1 MGIRL
6 PGVLNTYLS
15 AMKMT
20 YSPFRLSFV
29 LLLSLF
35 CSATVVH
42 AQKSDPDNSL
52 VQFSGLVLDGT
63 NTELLPVPFATIAV
77 KDKGRGTYAD
87 FNGFFSI
94 VVEKGDVISFT
105 SIGYRTVEFQIPDTL
120 KDNRL
125 PIVQLM
131 SRDTFNL
138 PETVVFPWPSKEH
151 FKIEF
156 LAMDVTSDMQ
166 RRALENLAQENLER
180 GRQDLAYDGR
190 ESASYYL
197 RQQSNAFYH
206 IGQQPPMNIFNPLSW
221 AKFFEAWKR
230 GDFKKK

>member
-1 MGIRL
+1 M
-6 PGVLNTYLS
+6 YLS
-15 AMKMT
+15 AMKSS
-20 YSPFRLSFV
+20 SPSFFPTLITLLV
-29 LLLSLF
+29 LAGTILP
-35 CSATVVH
+35 AM
-42 AQKSDPDNSL
+42 AQTTDPDKNL
-52 VQFSGLVLDGT
+52 VQFSGLILDGST
-63 NTELLPVPFATIAV
+63 AELLPVPFATISV
-77 KDKGRGTYAD
+77 KEKGRGTYAD

-94 VVEKGDVISFT
+94 VVEKGDVITFS
-105 SIGYRTVEFQIPDTL
+105 SIGYRDVSFQIPDTL
-120 KDNRL
+120 KENRY

-166 RRALENLAQENLER
+166 RRALENLAQENLAR
-180 GRQDLAYDGR
+180 GREDLAYDGV

>member
-1 MGIRL
+1 M
-6 PGVLNTYLS
+6 YL
-15 AMKMT
+15 ATMKMS
-20 YSPFRLSFV
+20 YHSFRIVF
-29 LLLSLF
+29 LLSICLLTGGFALF
-35 CSATVVH
+35 
-42 AQKSDPDNSL
+42 AQQIDGDNQL

-63 NTELLPVPFATIAV
+63 NAELLPVPFATIAIR
-77 KDKGRGTYAD
+77 DKGRGTYAD

-94 VVEKGDVISFT
+94 VVEKGDIISFT

>member
-1 MGIRL
+1 
-6 PGVLNTYLS
+6 
-15 AMKMT
+15 MKMS
-20 YSPFRLSFV
+20 YHSFRIVF
-29 LLLSLF
+29 LLSICLLTGGFALF
-35 CSATVVH
+35 
-42 AQKSDPDNSL
+42 AQQIDGDNQL

-63 NTELLPVPFATIAV
+63 NAELLPVPFATIAIR
-77 KDKGRGTYAD
+77 DKGRGTYAD

-94 VVEKGDVISFT
+94 VVEKGDIISFT

>member
-1 MGIRL
+1 
-6 PGVLNTYLS
+6 
-15 AMKMT
+15 MKM
-20 YSPFRLSFV
+20 SHHSFRFRFALTSCMLIAGFA
-29 LLLSLF
+29 L
-35 CSATVVH
+35 H
-42 AQKSDPDNSL
+42 AQQPGSDNQL
-52 VQFSGLVLDGT
+52 VQFSGLILDGT
-63 NTELLPVPFATIAV
+63 TSDLLPVPFATIAV

-87 FNGFFSI
+87 FNGFFSM
-94 VVEKGDVISFT
+94 VVEKGDIVTFT
-105 SIGYRTVEFQIPDTL
+105 SIGYRQVTFQIPDTL

>member
-1 MGIRL
+1 MVIGL
-6 PGVLNTYLS
+6 LMTGF
-15 AMKMT
+15 AM
-20 YSPFRLSFV
+20 
-29 LLLSLF
+29 
-35 CSATVVH
+35 H
-42 AQKSDPDNSL
+42 AQQTGSDNQL
-52 VQFSGLVLDGT
+52 VQFSGLILDGT
-63 NTELLPVPFATIAV
+63 TSDLLPVPFATIAV

-87 FNGFFSI
+87 FNGFFSM
-94 VVEKGDVISFT
+94 VVEAGDVVTFT
-105 SIGYRTVEFQIPDTL
+105 SIGYRQVTYQIPDTL

>member
-1 MGIRL
+1 M
-6 PGVLNTYLS
+6 YL
-15 AMKMT
+15 ATMKMS
-20 YSPFRLSFV
+20 YHSFRIVF
-29 LLLSLF
+29 LLSICLLTGGFALF
-35 CSATVVH
+35 
-42 AQKSDPDNSL
+42 AQQIDGDNQL

-63 NTELLPVPFATIAV
+63 NSELLPVPFATIAIR
-77 KDKGRGTYAD
+77 DKGRGTYAD

-94 VVEKGDVISFT
+94 VVEKGDIISFT

>member
-1 MGIRL
+1 M
-6 PGVLNTYLS
+6 YLS
-15 AMKMT
+15 TMKMS
-20 YSPFRLSFV
+20 YNSFRTHLALVACLFITGI
-29 LLLSLF
+29 SL
-35 CSATVVH
+35 H
-42 AQKSDPDNSL
+42 AQQPGSDNQL
-52 VQFSGLVLDGT
+52 VQFSGLILDGT
-63 NTELLPVPFATIAV
+63 NADLLPVPFATIAV

-87 FNGFFSI
+87 FNGFFSM
-94 VVEKGDVISFT
+94 VVEKGDVITFT
-105 SIGYRTVEFQIPDTL
+105 SIGYRQVSFQIPDTL
-120 KDNRL
+120 EDNRL

-131 SRDTFNL
+131 TRDTFNL

>member
-1 MGIRL
+1 M
-6 PGVLNTYLS
+6 YL
-15 AMKMT
+15 ATMKMSY
-20 YSPFRLSFV
+20 YSFRIVF
-29 LLLSLF
+29 LLSICLLTGGFALF
-35 CSATVVH
+35 
-42 AQKSDPDNSL
+42 AQQIDGDNQL

-63 NTELLPVPFATIAV
+63 NSELLPVPFATIAIR
-77 KDKGRGTYAD
+77 DKGRGTYAD

-94 VVEKGDVISFT
+94 VVEKGDIISFT

>member
-1 MGIRL
+1 M
-6 PGVLNTYLS
+6 PPTGVLIAYL
-15 AMKMT
+15 ATMKM
-20 YSPFRLSFV
+20 PHLSFRFRFA
-29 LLLSLF
+29 LISCMLMTAF
-35 CSATVVH
+35 AVH
-42 AQKSDPDNSL
+42 AQQTGSDNQL
-52 VQFSGLVLDGT
+52 VQFSGLILDGT
-63 NTELLPVPFATIAV
+63 TSDLLPVPFATIAV

-87 FNGFFSI
+87 FNGFFSM
-94 VVEKGDVISFT
+94 VVEKGDIVTFT
-105 SIGYRTVEFQIPDTL
+105 SIGYRQVTFQIPDTL

>member
-1 MGIRL
+1 MGMFL
-6 PGVLNTYLS
+6 TGVLNVYLS
-15 AMKMT
+15 AMKMS
-20 YSPFRLSFV
+20 YSPFRLSLV
-29 LLLSLF
+29 LLFSLC
-35 CSATVVH
+35 CSAASLY
-42 AQKSDPDNSL
+42 AQKSDPNNQL
-52 VQFSGLVLDGT
+52 VQFSGLILDGT
-63 NTELLPVPFATIAV
+63 TSDLLPVPFATIAV

-105 SIGYRTVEFQIPDTL
+105 SIGYRTVTFQIPDSL
-120 KDNRL
+120 EDNRL

-180 GRQDLAYDGR
+180 GRQDLAYDGK

>member
-1 MGIRL
+1 
-6 PGVLNTYLS
+6 
-15 AMKMT
+15 MKMSY
-20 YSPFRLSFV
+20 YSFRIVF
-29 LLLSLF
+29 LLSNCLLTGGFALF
-35 CSATVVH
+35 
-42 AQKSDPDNSL
+42 AQQIDGDNQL

-63 NTELLPVPFATIAV
+63 NSELLPVPFATIAIR
-77 KDKGRGTYAD
+77 DKGRGTYAD

-94 VVEKGDVISFT
+94 VVEKGDIISFT

>member
-1 MGIRL
+1 
-6 PGVLNTYLS
+6 
-15 AMKMT
+15 MKMS
-20 YSPFRLSFV
+20 YHSFRIVF
-29 LLLSLF
+29 LLSICLLTGGFALF
-35 CSATVVH
+35 
-42 AQKSDPDNSL
+42 AQQIDGDNQL

-63 NTELLPVPFATIAV
+63 NSELLPVPFATIAIR
-77 KDKGRGTYAD
+77 DKGRGTYAD

-94 VVEKGDVISFT
+94 VVEKGDIISFT